1 MVFKRLVLIGLT
13 ALAAASANAQFS
25 GTYEIV
31 NLNSGMLLEDPGYS
45 TSNGT
50 DMDQWTGNGGSNQ
63 RWTFTSLGSGQ
74 YEIVNAYSGLAL
86 EVNGQST
93 SNGAAIDQWAY
104 WGGANQKWTLTSLGS
119 GVYEIL
125 NVNSGLAL
133 EVNGQS
139 ISDGGSIDQWSYWAG
154 ANQKWL
160 LISTTIS
167 GSVTPSSG
175 GSGAS
180 ASTFHGF
187 NWADPSDNYIDGP
200 LLLSGLATT
209 DNYSTVESITNTVIG
224 TFQGVSANTVR
235 IPINP
240 ETAIGT
246 WWSSYKGVI
255 DEATSMG
262 FKVVIGNWTGSG
274 NAGTVNDLPSF
285 YKMWDIVVNAY
296 NGNPNVYFEI
306 LNEPY
311 GYSTSGWLSVVSQW
325 LSRYSTVAHGRVFVG
340 GTGYCQNI
348 PNVASSSTTSGCLFS
363 CHDYGFWNQ
372 SETSN
377 TWFYSNLSGEVG
389 SYASRT
395 VLTEFGADMNQGYN
409 FQGGDQ
415 GNWQIASLN
424 GFCNYCHANNMGS
437 TYWSGLKTGDYYSMY
452 EWNSGNTALVLQ
464 STSGLTLIQYGW

>member
-1 MVFKRLVLIGLT
+1 VVFKRL
-13 ALAAASANAQFS
+13 ALLGIFAAASSAALGQISS
-25 GTYEIV
+25 GNYEIV
-31 NLNSGMLLEDPGYS
+31 NANSGMLLEDPGYS

-63 RWTFTSLGSGQ
+63 QWAVTSLGSGK

-86 EVNGQST
+86 EVSGQST
-93 SNGAAIDQWAY
+93 SNGALVDQWSY
-104 WGGANQKWTLTSLGS
+104 WAGANQQWTISSAGS
-119 GVYEIL
+119 GVYEVA

-139 ISDGGSIDQWSYWAG
+139 LADGGSIDQWSWWSG
-154 ANQKWL
+154 ANQEWYFVP
-160 LISTTIS
+160 TTVS
-167 GSVTPSSG
+167 GTVKPSSG
-175 GSGAS
+175 GSGVS
-180 ASTFHGF
+180 ASNFHGF

-200 LLLSGLATT
+200 LVLSGLTEEQS
-209 DNYSTVESITNTVIG
+209 YSAVESVADAVLSAFKG
-224 TFQGVSANTVR
+224 GGANTVR

-240 ETAIGT
+240 QTALGT

-255 DEATSMG
+255 DEATSLGM
-262 FKVVIGNWTGSG
+262 KVIIGNWTGSG

-285 YKMWDIVVNAY
+285 YKMWDTVVSAY
-296 NGNPNVYFEI
+296 NGNGNVYFEI

-325 LSRYSTVAHGRVFVG
+325 LARYSTVAHGRVFVG

-348 PNVASSSTTSGCLFS
+348 PNVGGSSTTSGCLFS

-389 SYASRT
+389 SYSSRT

-409 FQGGDQ
+409 YQGGDQ

-424 GFCNYCHANNMGS
+424 GFCNFCHATGMGS
-437 TYWSGLKTGDYYSMY
+437 TYWAGLKTGDYYSMFAL
-452 EWNSGNTALVLQ
+452 SGSTMTLQ
-464 STSGLTLIQYGW
+464 STSGLAVVQYGW